1 MRILEL
7 ELQHFR
13 NYSGQR
19 VSFDP
24 DCNVIFGENAQ
35 GKTNLLE
42 AIVYLSCGKSP
53 RARTD
58 REMIAFDAPAA
69 VLEAGISARDREF
82 RTRVE
87 LYRDRRRKM
96 WVNQVPAKNSAAL
109 SQVYHTVFFCP
120 DDLYLIREGAAA
132 RRRFMDTALCQLRP
146 RYAAALA
153 EYHRL
158 YDHKTRILRDSEE
171 RPDLLELL
179 PDFNERMVRF
189 GAVLVHYRRQFAEA
203 LKLAE
208 REIYQN
214 ATGEY
219 PVLLLDDV
227 LSELDPRRQEFVLN
241 RIAGGQVFI
250 TCCEDDRLPVLLGGK
265 VFHVKQGAIG

>member
-132 RRRFMDTALCQLRP
+132 RRRFLDVTLSQLRP
-146 RYAAALA
+146 RYAEALA
-153 EYHRL
+153 
-158 YDHKTRILRDSEE
+158 
-171 RPDLLELL
+171 
-179 PDFNERMVRF
+179 
-189 GAVLVHYRRQFAEA
+189 
-203 LKLAE
+203 
-208 REIYQN
+208 
-214 ATGEY
+214 
-219 PVLLLDDV
+219 
-227 LSELDPRRQEFVLN
+227 
-241 RIAGGQVFI
+241 
-250 TCCEDDRLPVLLGGK
+250 
-265 VFHVKQGAIG
+265 

>member
-69 VLEAGISARDREF
+69 VLEAGSPPETGSSAPG
-82 RTRVE
+82 
-87 LYRDRRRKM
+87 
-96 WVNQVPAKNSAAL
+96 WS
-109 SQVYHTVFFCP
+109 C
-120 DDLYLIREGAAA
+120 
-132 RRRFMDTALCQLRP
+132 
-146 RYAAALA
+146 
-153 EYHRL
+153 
-158 YDHKTRILRDSEE
+158 
-171 RPDLLELL
+171 
-179 PDFNERMVRF
+179 
-189 GAVLVHYRRQFAEA
+189 
-203 LKLAE
+203 
-208 REIYQN
+208 
-214 ATGEY
+214 TGT
-219 PVLLLDDV
+219 
-227 LSELDPRRQEFVLN
+227 
-241 RIAGGQVFI
+241 GGGR
-250 TCCEDDRLPVLLGGK
+250 CG
-265 VFHVKQGAIG
+265 

>member
-42 AIVYLSCGKSP
+42 AVVYLSCGKSP

-109 SQVYHTVFFCP
+109 SQVYHTVFFCQ
-120 DDLYLIREGAAA
+120 IGRASCRE
-132 RRRFMDTALCQLRP
+132 R
-146 RYAAALA
+146 
-153 EYHRL
+153 
-158 YDHKTRILRDSEE
+158 
-171 RPDLLELL
+171 
-179 PDFNERMVRF
+179 V
-189 GAVLVHYRRQFAEA
+189 
-203 LKLAE
+203 
-208 REIYQN
+208 
-214 ATGEY
+214 
-219 PVLLLDDV
+219 
-227 LSELDPRRQEFVLN
+227 
-241 RIAGGQVFI
+241 
-250 TCCEDDRLPVLLGGK
+250 
-265 VFHVKQGAIG
+265 